1 MLERR
6 IWSVAVAVSATLLVL
21 FLLLPVGALVFTLA
35 PSELYA
41 GLTHPAVW
49 PAMRLSVVTTLTS
62 LLIVVVLG
70 TPLAWVISQRPERWV
85 RDAETVLRL
94 PAVLPPAVAG
104 VALLLV
110 FGRRG
115 LLGSTLAAL
124 GWSIPFT
131 TSAVILAEVF
141 VSAPFFLQSAIAAF
155 RRVDPEQI
163 VVARTLGASPARLFH
178 RVAIPGASAGIISG
192 AGMAWA
198 RALGEF
204 GATLMFAGNLRGE
217 TQTLTLA
224 VYSTFESDMRA
235 ARAMSAVLVVFAFT
249 LLFALGRRGT

>member
-1 MLERR
+1 MLNRR
-6 IWSVAVAVSATLLVL
+6 IWWSAVGVSATLLIL
-21 FLLLPVGALVFTLA
+21 FLLLPVAALVLTLTPRELLDGLMH
-35 PSELYA
+35 PSV
-41 GLTHPAVW
+41 G
-49 PAMRLSVVTTLTS
+49 PAMRLSVFTTLSS
-62 LLIVVVLG
+62 LLIVVGFG
-70 TPLAWVISQRPERWV
+70 TPLAWLIAQRNERWV
-85 RDAETVLRL
+85 RDAESLLRL

-115 LLGSTLAAL
+115 LVGAWLSEVGVT
-124 GWSIPFT
+124 IPFT
-131 TSAVILAEVF
+131 TAAVILAEVF
-141 VSAPFFLQSAIAAF
+141 VAAPFFLQSATAAL

-163 VVARTLGASPARLFH
+163 LVARTLGASPARVFF
-178 RVAIPGASAGIISG
+178 RVALPASAQGLLSG

-224 VYSTFESDMRA
+224 VYSTFESDMQA
-235 ARAMSAVLVVFAFT
+235 ARAMSAILVVVAFL
-249 LLFALGRRGT
+249 LLFALGRRGS

>member
-1 MLERR
+1 MFERR
-6 IWSVAVAVSATLLVL
+6 IWSFAVGVSAALLVL
-21 FLLLPVGALVFTLA
+21 FLLLPVAALVFTLS
-35 PSELYA
+35 PSELLA

-49 PAMRLSVVTTLTS
+49 PAVRLSVYTTLTS

-70 TPLAWVISQRPERWV
+70 TPLAWVVSQRPERWV
-85 RDAETVLRL
+85 RDAETLLRL

-115 LLGSTLAAL
+115 VLGAWLAEI
-124 GWSIPFT
+124 GVSIPFT

-141 VSAPFFLQSAIAAF
+141 VSAPFFLQAAIAAF
-155 RRVDPEQI
+155 RRVDAEQI
-163 VVARTLGASPARLFH
+163 VVARTLGASPMRLFH
-178 RVAIPGASAGIISG
+178 RVAIPGAAAGLLSG

-235 ARAMSAVLVVFAFT
+235 ARAMSAILVVLAFT
-249 LLFALGRRGT
+249 LLFALGRRGS